1 MTRADLINTLVAKYP
16 DLQPNTVDDV
26 VRELFELMI
35 KSLAAKERI
44 EIRGFG
50 SFEVRVR
57 CPRQAHNPKTGDKV
71 EVGERRVVHFK
82 PGADLKDKVNSLRDK
97 GLDKKA

>member
-1 MTRADLINTLVAKYP
+1 MTRADLINTLVAKYSELP
-16 DLQPNTVDDV
+16 PALVDDV
-26 VRELFELMI
+26 VRELFEQMI
-35 KSLAAKERI
+35 KSLASSQRI

-57 CPRQAHNPKTGDKV
+57 APRVAHNPKTGQKV

-82 PGADLKDKVNSLRDK
+82 PGVDLKEKVNSLKDK
-97 GLDKKA
+97 DLVED